1 VIRGGAKSG
10 EAMRGSARRAPGWP
24 WGRGSAAVELRGLAG
39 GRLPRW
45 RSAWSK
51 GNGYGGARPWAAA
64 LRGAC
69 GGGGPMQRLPSPCL
83 GGSCGGSAVGG
94 PVSVAVGIHSWFFF
108 QPRAILSFCCTI
120 NTVQC

>member
-64 LRGAC
+64 LCSAC
-69 GGGGPMQRLPSPCL
+69 HRPALAAR
-83 GGSCGGSAVGG
+83 VGG
-94 PVSVAVGIHSWFFF
+94 QPSAALCLWPSASTHGFFF
-108 QPRAILSFCCTI
+108 NQGQYCLFAAPLTPFNAKS
-120 NTVQC
+120 